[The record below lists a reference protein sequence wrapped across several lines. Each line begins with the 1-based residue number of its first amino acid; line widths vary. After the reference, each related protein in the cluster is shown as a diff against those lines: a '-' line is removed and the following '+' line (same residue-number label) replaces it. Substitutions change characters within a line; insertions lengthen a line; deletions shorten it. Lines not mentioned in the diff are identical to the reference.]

1 MSETPDTGSLAAE
14 VRMLARERDAV
25 IFAHNYQRPEVQD
38 VADVVGDSLELARRA
53 AASDA
58 SAIVLAGVR
67 FMAETAKI
75 LAPEKTV
82 LLPRLDA
89 GCPMADMITAPQLAY
104 WKAEHPGV
112 PVVMYVN
119 SSAEVKALTDVC
131 CTSANAVAVVRSLGA
146 PQVLFGPDRNLG
158 RWIGSQLPE
167 VEMILWDGCCPVHD
181 AVTFERVA
189 EAKDAHPD
197 ALVIA
202 HPECL
207 PEVSAAADAVLS
219 TSQMLR
225 LAAASDADEFI
236 VVTEEGLL
244 HGLKKAAPGKRFYP
258 LAPSMVCPNMKRTRL
273 EDVRDALLDDAR
285 AIVVPDEV
293 ADAARASLQRMT
305 EIG

>member
-1 MSETPDTGSLAAE
+1 MTPAPATPAE
-14 VRMLARERDAV
+14 VRQLARDRNAV
-25 IFAHNYQRPEVQD
+25 IFAHNYQRAEVQEI
-38 VADVVGDSLELARRA
+38 ADVVGDSLELARRA
-53 AASDA
+53 ATAEA
-58 SAIVLAGVR
+58 EVIVLAGVR

-75 LAPEKTV
+75 LAPGKTV

-89 GCPMADMITAPQLAY
+89 GCPMADMITGPQLAA
-104 WKAEHPGV
+104 WKAGNPGV
-112 PVVMYVN
+112 SVVMYVN

-131 CTSANAVAVVRSLGA
+131 CTSANAVEVVRSLGA
-146 PQVLFGPDRNLG
+146 PRVLFGPDRNLG
-158 RWIGSQLPE
+158 RWIGEQLPG
-167 VEMILWDGCCPVHD
+167 VEMVLWDGCCPVHD

-225 LAAASDADEFI
+225 YAAASDATEFI

-244 HGLKKAAPGKRFYP
+244 HGLQKAAPGKHFYP
-258 LAPSMVCPNMKRTRL
+258 LNPTMLCPNMKRTRL
-273 EDVRDALLDDAR
+273 EDVRDALLGEER
-285 AIVVPDEV
+285 AIDVPADV
-293 ADAARASLQRMT
+293 ADAARASLERMT

>member
-1 MSETPDTGSLAAE
+1 MTPAPATPAE
-14 VRMLARERDAV
+14 VRQLARDRNAV
-25 IFAHNYQRPEVQD
+25 IFAHNYQRAEVQEI
-38 VADVVGDSLELARRA
+38 ADVVGDSLELARRA
-53 AASDA
+53 ATAEA
-58 SAIVLAGVR
+58 EVIVLAGVR

-75 LAPEKTV
+75 LAPGKTV

-89 GCPMADMITAPQLAY
+89 GCPMADMITGPQLAA
-104 WKAEHPGV
+104 WKAGNPGV

-131 CTSANAVAVVRSLGA
+131 CTSANAVEVVRSLGA
-146 PQVLFGPDRNLG
+146 PRVLFGPDRNLG
-158 RWIGSQLPE
+158 RWIGEQLPG
-167 VEMILWDGCCPVHD
+167 VEMVLWDGCCPVHD

-225 LAAASDADEFI
+225 YAAASDATEFI

-244 HGLKKAAPGKRFYP
+244 HGLQKAAPGKHFYP
-258 LAPSMVCPNMKRTRL
+258 LNPTMLCPNMKRTRL
-273 EDVRDALLDDAR
+273 EDVRDALLGEER
-285 AIVVPDEV
+285 AIDVPADV
-293 ADAARASLQRMT
+293 ADAARASLERMT

>member
-1 MSETPDTGSLAAE
+1 MTSAPVTAAE
-14 VRMLARERDAV
+14 VRELARDRKAV
-25 IFAHNYQRPEVQD
+25 IFAHNYQRAEVQE

-53 AASDA
+53 ASADA
-58 SAIVLAGVR
+58 EVIVLAGVR

-75 LAPEKTV
+75 LAPGKTV

-89 GCPMADMITAPQLAY
+89 GCPMADMITGPQLAA
-104 WKAEHPGV
+104 WKAQNPGV

-131 CTSANAVAVVRSLGA
+131 CTSANAVEVVRSLGA
-146 PQVLFGPDRNLG
+146 PRVLFGPDRNLG
-158 RWIGSQLPE
+158 RWIGEQLPG
-167 VEMILWDGCCPVHD
+167 VEMVLWDGCCPVHD

-225 LAAASDADEFI
+225 YAAASDASEFI

-244 HGLKKAAPGKRFYP
+244 HGLQKAAPGKHFYP
-258 LAPSMVCPNMKRTRL
+258 LNPTMLCPNMKRTRL
-273 EDVRDALLDDAR
+273 EDVRDALLGDER
-285 AIVVPDEV
+285 AIDVPADV
-293 ADAARASLQRMT
+293 ADAARASLERMT